1 MALFFI
7 QMGDWFNV
15 AVYSHCLWYFW
26 IEHAELSVETDN
38 QQQQLVRTFCPRYKR
53 LHGSQWLINYWH
65 RALYHLLENE
75 QNKSI
80 EWFKTKSNIL
90 ATNLHWMAPN
100 KQNFVLQH
108 SAAQRLVYTKLHQLT
123 GKYSRMDLCGE
134 RNQKFH

>member
-1 MALFFI
+1 MALFCI
-7 QMGDWFNV
+7 WMRDWFNV

-26 IEHAELSVETDN
+26 IEYAELSVETDI

-65 RALYHLLENE
+65 RQMYHLLKNN
-75 QNKSI
+75 QDKSI
-80 EWFKTKSNIL
+80 EWFKSEPNIL

-123 GKYSRMDLCGE
+123 GKYSRMDLCVE
-134 RNQKFH
+134 RNQTFY